1 MTWMLFILHPKC
13 ARKKCWTSALES
25 FCACCWL
32 QFVCVIKCS
41 FLRCTSACVCVCVW
55 SVNVH
60 LRTPRERCHRASV
73 EISVEFCIL
82 SKQTKNEPRESLQT
96 STRQRIVCARP
107 THTRSNKRFLF
118 GRIKRLKRKVQVP
131 WLLAP
136 YISLRVNVFKPAKSI
151 GNKFYLFPPYNFYSL
166 SVMIVVI
173 PPLHWPPSIMRCR
186 CSARSLL

>member
-1 MTWMLFILHPKC
+1 MFVFALHKC
-13 ARKKCWTSALES
+13 L
-25 FCACCWL
+25 
-32 QFVCVIKCS
+32 
-41 FLRCTSACVCVCVW
+41 CVCVW

-60 LRTPRERCHRASV
+60 LRTSRERCHRASV
-73 EISVEFCIL
+73 EISAEFCIL
-82 SKQTKNEPRESLQT
+82 SKQTKNEPREPLQT

-107 THTRSNKRFLF
+107 THTRNNKRFLF

-136 YISLRVNVFKPAKSI
+136 HISLRVNVFKPAESI
-151 GNKFYLFPPYNFYSL
+151 GNKFYLFPSYNFCSL
-166 SVMIVVI
+166 SVMIVI